1 MYMPTVNES
10 ESKKIDRMKSTIK
23 EIEARF
29 DKDVERFSK
38 LETGQQTTLDAAFN
52 MELIT
57 EAISRRYPKL
67 KSVLDIGCG
76 AGNYSVKLSQKRP
89 NIDVTLVD
97 LSQSMLDR
105 ALERVGAETKGK
117 VDAHKGDFRDVD
129 FRSEKFDVIIATA
142 VLHHLR
148 DDSDWENAFRKLFDL
163 LKEDGSLWIFDL
175 VQQSDSTL
183 QQYIYQDLY
192 GKYLTG
198 LKDEDYRNHVFA
210 YIDKEDS
217 PRSLGYQLKLLEK
230 VGFKKTDVL
239 HKNLC
244 FASFAAFKT
253 SSHL

>member
-1 MYMPTVNES
+1 
-10 ESKKIDRMKSTIK
+10 MKSTIK

-129 FRSEKFDVIIATA
+129 FAYMNIMTPQEFVDKYLEPAK
-142 VLHHLR
+142 
-148 DDSDWENAFRKLFDL
+148 KLF
-163 LKEDGSLWIFDL
+163 
-175 VQQSDSTL
+175 
-183 QQYIYQDLY
+183 
-192 GKYLTG
+192 
-198 LKDEDYRNHVFA
+198 
-210 YIDKEDS
+210 
-217 PRSLGYQLKLLEK
+217 
-230 VGFKKTDVL
+230 
-239 HKNLC
+239 
-244 FASFAAFKT
+244 
-253 SSHL
+253 